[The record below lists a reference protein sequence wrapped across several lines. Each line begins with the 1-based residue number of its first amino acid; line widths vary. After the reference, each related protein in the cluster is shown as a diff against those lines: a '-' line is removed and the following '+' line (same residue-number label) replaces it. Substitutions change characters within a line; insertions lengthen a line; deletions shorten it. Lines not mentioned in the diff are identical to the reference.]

1 MTRAAVVLAALIA
14 VAPAPAAEPPASH
27 RPDAKAVRRHGPAY
41 RYPQA
46 GWIVLHVEGEPYERG
61 FQHGT
66 LLAPEIAAMVKSL
79 ANQRSTRAPA
89 DGWKHVRTLVSALFL
104 RKFDR
109 EWLDEM
115 KGIADGAAASG
126 ATFDNRPI
134 DLLDVVTVNVWM
146 EIDTLDSALD
156 ATPTGL
162 EGVRFPGAD
171 RPAAPK
177 PKAPAPRDHCS
188 AFIATG
194 PATADGK
201 IVFGHITMSGLTSG
215 PFVNVWIDVKP
226 KAGRRFVMQ
235 SFPGG
240 IWSAMDY
247 YINDAGILLAETTLD
262 QTRFDATGTP
272 LTGRTRKAIQYGES
286 IDDVVRHLSEGNNG
300 LYTNEWLIGDT
311 KTNEIALYELGTRQ
325 SRLRRSSKNDWL
337 HGATGFYW
345 GCNNTKDL
353 QVRLEAFPGVEG
365 RPANAVWKPSDRDVM
380 WMKLYREHAGRIDAD
395 FGKKAFDTPPLCAA
409 ITLDAKVS
417 TAALAAELASHARY
431 GPPLGRVWHP
441 TFEERTDHP
450 DIRPLV
456 PHPWTVLTTTPPPDS
471 NGDAAVDLPERVDG
485 APMTLAERM
494 PAEAEKNNP
503 PAWHGTILPK
513 TDADVWLAAG
523 FAEFE
528 RVVALE
534 KAIKKKLGDKLTD
547 ADREP
552 VVVALYGHH
561 SAWAAALAAAP
572 KWRTEG
578 GKAPS
583 ELDLEL
589 DRNRWVREQT
599 GYGVLALHILRNLT
613 GAEKFDDAMD
623 AFGRANAGKAVTVEQ
638 FLAEVEK
645 RTDTKVAELRKAFAP
660 GPAFLTPF
668 LTPFT
673 TRSFLEEPES
683 CLIVYGTLD
692 DEAANRAAAYDL
704 QARIRKHWSNVTVPV
719 IADRD
724 AKRDELAKRHLLL
737 TGWPTANAVTMS
749 VGEALPVSFTD
760 RTFTVKEG
768 TYAHPDSCVIMAG
781 ESPINPRYS
790 VVVLA
795 GLSGRATFHAAE
807 FLMKKDVPAGEVLVC
822 PANAPAKPVVLT
834 VGK

>member
-1 MTRAAVVLAALIA
+1 MTRAAVVLVALIA
-14 VAPAPAAEPPASH
+14 VVPASAAEPPASH
-27 RPDAKAVRRHGPAY
+27 RPDPRAVQRHGPAY

-46 GWIVLHVEGEPYERG
+46 GWIVLHIEGEPYERG

-79 ANQRSTRAPA
+79 ANQRSTKAPA
-89 DGWKHVRTLVSALFL
+89 DGWKHTRTLVSALFL

-126 ATFDNRPI
+126 AAFDGRPI
-134 DLLDVVTVNVWM
+134 DLLDVVTANVWM
-146 EIDTLDSALD
+146 EIDTLEPALD

-286 IDDVVRHLSEGNNG
+286 IDDVVRHLFEGNNG

-325 SRLRRSSKNDWL
+325 SKLRRSSKNDWL

-353 QVRLEAFPGVEG
+353 QVRLESFPGVDG
-365 RPANAVWKPSDRDVM
+365 RPSNPVWKPSDRDIM
-380 WMKLYREHAGRIDAD
+380 WLKLYREHTGRIDAD

-417 TAALAAELASHARY
+417 TAALAAKLASHARY

-450 DIRPLV
+450 DIRPLA
-456 PHPWTVLTTTPPPDS
+456 PHPWTVLTTTPPPDAD
-471 NGDAAVDLPERVDG
+471 GDSAVDLPERIDG

-494 PAEAEKNNP
+494 PAETEKDST

-523 FAEFE
+523 FAEYE
-528 RVVALE
+528 RIVALE
-534 KAIKKKLGDKLTD
+534 KAIRKKLGEKLTD
-547 ADREP
+547 ADLEP
-552 VVVALYGHH
+552 VAVALYDHR
-561 SAWAAALAAAP
+561 SAWLAARAAAP
-572 KWRTEG
+572 EWRRLKG
-578 GKAPS
+578 QPPS
-583 ELDLEL
+583 ALDEEL
-589 DRNRWVREQT
+589 DRGRWVREQT
-599 GYGVLALHILRNLT
+599 GDGVTRLRDLRGLV
-613 GAEKFDDAMD
+613 GAEKFDEAMD
-623 AFGRANAGKAVTVEQ
+623 SFGRANAGKAVSGADFFAHMAKKTGQNAGGRAV
-638 FLAEVEK
+638 L
-645 RTDTKVAELRKAFAP
+645 ELVP
-660 GPAFLTPF
+660 PPPLSPV
-668 LTPFT
+668 FT
-673 TRSFLEEPES
+673 THSFLQEPES
-683 CLIVYGTLD
+683 CVIVYGTLD
-692 DEAANRAAAYDL
+692 DEAANRQAAHDL
-704 QARIRKHWSNVTVPV
+704 QARIRKYWSNVTVPV
-719 IADRD
+719 VADRD
-724 AKRDELAKRHLLL
+724 AKRDEFAERHLLL
-737 TGWPTANAVTMS
+737 VGRPSANAVTAT
-749 VGEALPVSFTD
+749 VAKAIPVSFTSG
-760 RTFTVKEG
+760 TFTVKDE
-768 TYAHPDSCVIMAG
+768 TYAHPESCVIAAAAN
-781 ESPINPRYS
+781 PINPRYS
-790 VVVLA
+790 VVVFA
-795 GLSGRATFHAAE
+795 GLSAAATFHAPE
-807 FLMKKDVPAGEVLVC
+807 FLLKKDVPAGEVLVC
-822 PANAPAKPVVLT
+822 SANARAKPVV
-834 VGK
+834 VSAGK